1 MMSEHFEVKISS
13 NLPKNN
19 SAWFKYT
26 IYSYQDNKGLCIILG
41 RALEPLLSLNYF
53 LVVLELD
60 LLSWS
65 RTIFS
70 EFCDDIN
77 GLG

>member
-1 MMSEHFEVKISS
+1 MTTPVGLLLIIIRDLYNIK
-13 NLPKNN
+13 
-19 SAWFKYT
+19 
-26 IYSYQDNKGLCIILG
+26 DNKGLCIILG

-60 LLSWS
+60 RERISE
-65 RTIFS
+65 FS
-70 EFCDDIN
+70 EFSDDIN